1 MATLRIQEL
10 MTEAKKVGKKVTQ
23 TQLAKAAGVSQ
34 TAIWAI
40 IEGKT
45 KSPNLD
51 ILYAIA
57 DIFTKTL
64 GRKVALDDLI
74 EQDQGTQS
82 PPQAAGGAIPL
93 YGEDSTPGQLPPD
106 RQPPPSRKQDP
117 LAQGETM
124 RLEHAVPVDDD
135 DFVAVPILGDIPCGT
150 LDQVDPG
157 DVVGYEY
164 MHKDTLG
171 PGEFFLR
178 ARGMSMA
185 PRIEDGDLLLIQPG
199 NNWNNGTTVIA
210 YVEGE
215 VTCKKLYLRNGH
227 ALLAP
232 TNPNYN
238 HIIVTEE
245 MTIIGKVTK
254 IVKEA

>member
-1 MATLRIQEL
+1 MATVQIQEL
-10 MTEAKKVGKKVTQ
+10 IEESKKAGKKVTQ
-23 TQLAKAAGVSQ
+23 TQLAKATGVSQ

-45 KSPNLD
+45 KSPNPD
-51 ILYAIA
+51 ILYTIA
-57 DIFTKTL
+57 DIFTETL
-64 GRKVALDDLI
+64 GRKITLDDLI
-74 EQDQGTQS
+74 KRNDSDQITPSHEEESG
-82 PPQAAGGAIPL
+82 
-93 YGEDSTPGQLPPD
+93 PGQILPDP
-106 RQPPPSRKQDP
+106 QPTLARKRDP
-117 LAQGETM
+117 LAKGETM
-124 RLEHAVPVDDD
+124 RLENAVSVDDE
-135 DFVAVPILGDIPCGT
+135 DFVAVPILGDIPCGD
-150 LDQVDPG
+150 LDQVGQG
-157 DVVGYEY
+157 DVVGYEW

-171 PGEFFLR
+171 KGQFFLR

-210 YVEGE
+210 HVEGE

-245 MTIIGKVTK
+245 MIIIGKVTK
-254 IVKEA
+254 IVKEG